1 MSLEV
6 VALCYNP
13 LYRLSRAKV
22 KTITKQEILITEN
35 LLLSRGPSSRRRD
48 LSWANLVENFG
59 PGWSP
64 PPHFSQILYCKN
76 VKQIALQNHGF
87 ADDPRPPSDNIHE
100 YVNFAV
106 QLTPSRS

>member
-48 LSWANLVENFG
+48 LSWANLVENVG
-59 PGWSP
+59 P

-76 VKQIALQNHGF
+76 VKQIA
-87 ADDPRPPSDNIHE
+87 S
-100 YVNFAV
+100 
-106 QLTPSRS
+106 